1 MLCWLKI
8 RIDNL
13 SRFAFYLVIVV
24 LEKHFSSRNQF
35 FYLQKNKKWEDQNWE
50 KKIVVLLFFF
60 KKILSTLVLFL
71 SCFRSSNFFLVNLFL
86 WYCFYWDL
94 RFIICFDYLDLKKS
108 LVIGLRLGFTINPIL
123 VVEKNIKW
131 GDQNWNR
138 EIMEGL

>member
-13 SRFAFYLVIVV
+13 SQFAFSLVIVV

-35 FYLQKNKKWEDQNWE
+35 FYLQKNKKMRGPKLRE
-50 KKIVVLLFFF
+50 KNSSPFF

-71 SCFRSSNFFLVNLFL
+71 SCFRSSNFFLIDLFL

>member
-35 FYLQKNKKWEDQNWE
+35 FYLQKNKKWEDQNWK
-50 KKIVVLLFFF
+50 KKIGVLLFFF
-60 KKILSTLVLFL
+60 KILSTLVLFL
-71 SCFRSSNFFLVNLFL
+71 SCFRSSNFFLIDLFL